1 MIKVKKEG
9 LSVTKVTLI
18 IQKTNHFCIPVSK
31 TWLHIALILLILLNG
46 MGYTLIQIHFYMDRG
61 QITALHCINKDKPEL
76 ECDGK
81 CELSKRL
88 SEAKNHSESGEEI
101 TLEELQLTFLAK
113 NREAFLYF
121 IPKVNHEIIPT
132 PRYQMV
138 HSLDLGKY
146 FFHPPQG

>member
-1 MIKVKKEG
+1 MY
-9 LSVTKVTLI
+9 
-18 IQKTNHFCIPVSK
+18 K

-46 MGYTLIQIHFYMDRG
+46 MGYTLIQAHFYMDRE
-61 QITALHCINKDKPEL
+61 QITALYCINKDKPEL

-88 SEAKNHSESGEEI
+88 SEAKNQNESEAEI

-113 NREAFLYF
+113 GKEASLPFVSESN
-121 IPKVNHEIIPT
+121 IEILHT
-132 PRYQMV
+132 PRYQMT
-138 HSLDLGKY
+138 HSLDLGKD